1 MRQAITVTRHKNLW
15 SSSSYSEAEKRG
27 TVFKSAENTNK
38 SHAKICYALYQTA
51 QSEFFIIIN
60 TLRIYN
66 SCSLSPLDQESI
78 AKAIL
83 SCTTHSNTTGWQ
95 QARRR
100 PLTAALFSLTS
111 SAKGHYQQ
119 NSGQA
124 GHQQHGQL
132 PATEKSLGFGGT
144 QKVNRSPEG
153 ISQCF
158 LTNYLLR
165 QMQRE
170 SKGKRNTS
178 LSLPMCDENFT
189 QIRQHASNFT
199 VQLFLNV

>member
-15 SSSSYSEAEKRG
+15 SSSSYSEAKKRG

-38 SHAKICYALYQTA
+38 SHAKICYTLYRTA
-51 QSEFFIIIN
+51 QSGFFIIIN

-111 SAKGHYQQ
+111 KVTT
-119 NSGQA
+119 N
-124 GHQQHGQL
+124 
-132 PATEKSLGFGGT
+132 KT
-144 QKVNRSPEG
+144 QGKQG
-153 ISQCF
+153 ISSMVSCLQQKNHWG
-158 LTNYLLR
+158 LGVLR
-165 QMQRE
+165 R
-170 SKGKRNTS
+170 
-178 LSLPMCDENFT
+178 
-189 QIRQHASNFT
+189 
-199 VQLFLNV
+199 